1 MWCNLTEFVLHTLAH
16 FELIDELHA
25 LSGVAVPQ
33 AIEDIRTAP
42 QLHNTVVEV
51 DEMSEESARW
61 LGI

>member
-1 MWCNLTEFVLHTLAH
+1 MSD

-33 AIEDIRTAP
+33 GIEDIRTAP